1 MTMVGR
7 DGEQAQLSAFVRAGE
22 GQCLVL
28 GGESGVGKTTLLNYA
43 AGMAARDGHL
53 VIRSTGVETESE
65 LPYAGLR
72 QLLHP
77 LISDASQLDTGTG
90 AAFDAVFGRM
100 MGPPPSV
107 MTLGLAVLRLL
118 SSVASERPLL
128 LVLDD
133 GHWLDDASA
142 AVCGY
147 VGRRLADSPVKLL
160 VAVRSDIA
168 SRFHAVEVTQ
178 APVTALADNDAA
190 LLLDRYRP
198 ALSKQVRRLVLN
210 QAQGNPLAL
219 LELPPHIADRA
230 GDRLPEDLL
239 GRPGMPLA
247 GRLQHIYGARIA
259 GLNDTVRAELL
270 KGALDGAGA
279 GPGYGAAPSARYRMR
294 DVEEAVACGLLVDE
308 PGVGELAF
316 RHPLVR
322 TSVVRSATPNQRRAA
337 HHALARTHQE
347 DLDRRAAHLS
357 AATVDPDEEVAGIL
371 EAAAESA
378 TRRGGALTAVTWL
391 TRAAELSDNHADR
404 SRRLDDA
411 AFIAG
416 HAARLGQARRLVQ
429 AGLAPGARQSPAAVL
444 TSGYLALYQEG
455 EVRSTHRRITAAIER
470 LRDGGPDRQDEV
482 LGRLVALLLAV
493 SQYAADRT
501 LWERTHELL
510 ASLEDLVTERSRM
523 YSGTWSDVI
532 RHGAG
537 WSGPVERAAASLHG
551 QEPWDVT
558 RLAVSAYHLDI
569 LSQVRPHL
577 QRVVDRELETGAMS
591 SGMVM
596 LQLIMLDQMA
606 VGEWAAA
613 ERTGERALALEA
625 EHGHD
630 LFAHQT
636 RGYLAQLAAMRGQV
650 DKAREL
656 RAVVDSWARPRG
668 VGFLTQI
675 AGAAGATAALSDGD
689 YETAYFHATGITAPG
704 TFQHYTHQA
713 SRTLLDL
720 VEAAQHTGRTKQ
732 AREHALAARDAGLP
746 GISPRLA
753 VITYGAL
760 AITAEDEKE
769 AADMYARAE
778 SHPAA
783 VFFPFELARIRL
795 AQGIRLRHAQGD
807 AAARRPLTLAADSFD
822 RLGATPWAERARA
835 ELRATGLSSRTSAHT
850 PVSLTWQERRIAELA
865 ADGLTNK
872 EIGEQTHLSPRT
884 VSTHLYR
891 LFPRLGVTT
900 RTALRHALNRLDET
914 SPAAATAAPERSAMT
929 GPTESLAATGQ

>member
-22 GQCLVL
+22 GKCLVL
-28 GGESGVGKTTLLNYA
+28 RGESGVGKTTLLNYA

-53 VIRSTGVETESE
+53 VIRATGVETESE

-77 LISDASQLDTGTG
+77 LLSDVSQLDTGTG
-90 AAFDAVFGRM
+90 ATFGAVFGRTD
-100 MGPPPSV
+100 GTPPSV

-118 SSVASERPLL
+118 SSVASKRPLL

-142 AVCGY
+142 AVCGF

-160 VAVRSDIA
+160 MAVRGDVA
-168 SRFHAVEVTQ
+168 SRFPAAALTQ
-178 APVTALADNDAA
+178 TPVTALADNDAA
-190 LLLDRYRP
+190 LMLDRYRP
-198 ALSKQVRRLVLN
+198 ALSNRVRTLVLN
-210 QAQGNPLAL
+210 QARGNPLAL
-219 LELPPHIADRA
+219 LELPPHLVGHVI
-230 GDRLPEDLL
+230 DRLPDDLL
-239 GRPGMPLA
+239 GRPGEPLPR
-247 GRLQHIYGARIA
+247 RLQHIYGARIA
-259 GLNDTVRAELL
+259 ALNDSVRAELL

-279 GPGYGAAPSARYRMR
+279 GPGYGAPPSSRYRMR

-308 PGVGELAF
+308 PVTGELAF

-347 DLDRRAAHLS
+347 DLDRRAAHLA
-357 AATVDPDEEVAGIL
+357 AATVDPDEEVAGVL

-378 TRRGGALTAVTWL
+378 TRRGSALTAVTWL

-411 AFIAG
+411 AFVAG
-416 HAARLGQARRLVQ
+416 HAARFGQARRLVQ
-429 AGLAPGARQSPAAVL
+429 AGLAPGAGQSPAAVL

-470 LRDGGPDRQDEV
+470 LRDGGPDRRDEV
-482 LGRLVALLLAV
+482 LDRLVALLLAV

-510 ASLEDLVTERSRM
+510 ASLGDLVTERSKM

-537 WSGPVERAAASLHG
+537 WSGPVEQAAASLHG

-613 ERTGERALALEA
+613 ERTGARALALEA

-650 DKAREL
+650 RKAREL
-656 RAVVDSWARPRG
+656 RTVVDSWARPRG

-675 AGAAGATAALSDGD
+675 ADAAGATAALSDGD
-689 YETAYFHATGITAPG
+689 YEAAYSHATGITVPG
-704 TFQHYTHQA
+704 TFQHYAHQA

-720 VEAAQHTGRTKQ
+720 VEAALHTGRAEQ

-746 GISPRLA
+746 GTSPRLA
-753 VITYGAL
+753 LLTYGAL
-760 AITAEDEKE
+760 AITADDEEE
-769 AADMYARAE
+769 AAGMYTRAE

-783 VFFPFELARIRL
+783 ARFPFELARVR
-795 AQGIRLRHAQGD
+795 AAYGSRLRYVHGG
-807 AAARRPLTLAADSFD
+807 AAARRYLAQAADSFD
-822 RLGATPWAERARA
+822 RLGAVPWADRARD
-835 ELRATGLSSRTSAHT
+835 ELRATGPRAHT
-850 PVSLTWQERRIAELA
+850 SVRAPLSLTSQEREIAALA
-865 ADGLTNK
+865 ASGMTNE
-872 EIGEQTHLSPRT
+872 EIGARTGLSQRT
-884 VSTHLYR
+884 VSTRLYR
-891 LFPRLGVTT
+891 IFPALGVTS
-900 RTALRHALNRLDET
+900 RSALRGALDRLDEV
-914 SPAAATAAPERSAMT
+914 SPAVVR
-929 GPTESLAATGQ
+929 